1 MTMTSKPENEATRR
15 GRVVVLQGVS
25 GAGKSTYA
33 RTLTEAARAQGLHAA
48 MVSADDYFVRLGS
61 GTYTFVASKLQEA
74 HAACFREFILHLSS
88 AMDANPGCVDLIVVD
103 NTNTTVHELSPYML
117 AAQAFGFEAEVHR
130 IGCDPAIA
138 AARNLHGVPTQSVR
152 AMAERMARERLPARW
167 AVREVRS

>member
-1 MTMTSKPENEATRR
+1 MGVPQICEGGRRLMSIARRPPERHHIRTPSANDASKY
-15 GRVVVLQGVS
+15 S
-25 GAGKSTYA
+25 
-33 RTLTEAARAQGLHAA
+33 RA
-48 MVSADDYFVRLGS
+48 YR
-61 GTYTFVASKLQEA
+61 TYTFVASKLQEA